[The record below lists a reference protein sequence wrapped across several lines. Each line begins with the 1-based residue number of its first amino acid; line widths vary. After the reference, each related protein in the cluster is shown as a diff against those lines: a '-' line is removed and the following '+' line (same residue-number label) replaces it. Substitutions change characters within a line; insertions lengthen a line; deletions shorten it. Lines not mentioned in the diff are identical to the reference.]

1 PIGSHRAEVA
11 LDQIW
16 RGPRGAIPRGGGDP
30 LAAAHAIDA
39 GHLHQPRDP
48 LATDADALRGQLGV
62 NARRAVGCAR
72 AFMNRLD
79 TQAQF
84 PIGTRSLRAR
94 PYTPRIVAAG
104 GDSQHPAHRGNPV
117 HGLIRTHE
125 LERRDGTEPVS
136 VANQAAAFDK
146 ISRSSRSTRFSRLSR
161 VSSSRSLLV
170 SPSLRSPVS
179 SCACLTHCRMLST
192 DGSNSR
198 ANSFSDRPARAS
210 STIRRRYSAGYGGCV
225 FGIALLL
232 AFLPNTLHETGST
245 PLDQLARTRC
255 SPSRSCCATLLTATK
270 RMLGRVTASR
280 IASASLRSVLLP

>member
-1 PIGSHRAEVA
+1 
-11 LDQIW
+11 
-16 RGPRGAIPRGGGDP
+16 
-30 LAAAHAIDA
+30 
-39 GHLHQPRDP
+39 
-48 LATDADALRGQLGV
+48 LRGQLGV

-245 PLDQLARTRC
+245 PKNRTALCNQLRGLLRERGVAVRAGVAALKRGLPAALADESSELSGEMRELLCEMSQWLRT
-255 SPSRSCCATLLTATK
+255 LEQ
-270 RMLGRVTASR
+270 R
-280 IASASLRSVLLP
+280 IASCEARITRKFKHDERCQ